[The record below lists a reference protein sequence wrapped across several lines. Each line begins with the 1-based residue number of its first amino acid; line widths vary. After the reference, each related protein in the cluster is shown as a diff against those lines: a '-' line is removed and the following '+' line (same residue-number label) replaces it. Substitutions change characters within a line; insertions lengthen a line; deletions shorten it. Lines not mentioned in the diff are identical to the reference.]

1 MNDELAQ
8 AKHRLSCRLDR
19 KPAAFDPLIADQ
31 WVIKSLLQKSIRRGE
46 ADIAERAALTFL
58 AQKGSDIWRRFLVIA
73 FEEVGIASADVV
85 AMTVAASTDKDWR
98 EASGGDSILVSHFA
112 RLLAKAPKSWSAEHL
127 ITGVRHHPSLE
138 EERRLVGGSSIADN
152 LAMVANTSIDL
163 VVRAIAALAVSGIDR
178 KREKWPGSDLPA
190 LLDAY
195 CGLGVSEELVA
206 ATSIA
211 AAKIRDPTT
220 LMVPLIWLAAGNRQE
235 PLVLEEPIPQSSI
248 LEDIPSY
255 ALDKH
260 TRIGREA
267 IRNFAKQ
274 NYSIRE
280 CLERY
285 VAPAQRRDAAYMVA
299 FYADA
304 APLASKLSWHGADRL
319 EALGTEADLLKLGVP
334 ADGVEPLLEVF
345 RANVPHL
352 NEVRIQTVRK
362 KGGWLPAPWSVRRA
376 RPCPS

>member
-1 MNDELAQ
+1 MALISPGYGQ
-8 AKHRLSCRLDR
+8 APTIGL
-19 KPAAFDPLIADQ
+19 
-31 WVIKSLLQKSIRRGE
+31 
-46 ADIAERAALTFL
+46 
-58 AQKGSDIWRRFLVIA
+58 
-73 FEEVGIASADVV
+73 
-85 AMTVAASTDKDWR
+85 
-98 EASGGDSILVSHFA
+98 
-112 RLLAKAPKSWSAEHL
+112 EHL
-127 ITGVRHHPSLE
+127 ITGVKHHPWLE

-152 LAMVANTSIDL
+152 LAMVANTFIDL
-163 VVRAIAALAVSGIDR
+163 MVRAIAALAVSGIDR

-190 LLDAY
+190 LLDAH

-211 AAKIRDPTT
+211 AAKFGSRHLDGAPD
-220 LMVPLIWLAAGNRQE
+220 LAPAGNRQE
-235 PLVLEEPIPQSSI
+235 PLVLKEPIPQSSI

-274 NYSIRE
+274 NHSIRE

-334 ADGVEPLLEVF
+334 ADGIEPLLEDF
-345 RANVPHL
+345 GRVPHL

-362 KGGWLPAPWSVRRA
+362 KGGWLRRHG
-376 RPCPS
+376 R